1 MLFKNFKNNLS
12 KIFLSKKINQETLDA
27 FEEILIQSDIDID
40 TAEEIINL
48 LGKSKFSNELRIE
61 EIHSRIEDIIINI
74 LKSAEK
80 TLYFEAKENPF
91 IVLCIGVNGSG
102 KTTTIAKLAK
112 KYKENKN
119 KVLLVA
125 GDTFRAAATEQL
137 SIWADRLQ
145 VNILKGEINSD
156 PASIA
161 YNSIEEAKKNNEN
174 IILIDTAGR
183 LQNKNDLMDQLGK
196 IDRVLKKINSNY
208 PHETIITIDATTGQ
222 NAIKQVEEFNKFS
235 KISGIIMTKYD
246 GSANGGTLISIA
258 NKFKIPIYAI
268 GTGESLD
275 DLKIFNA
282 KDFTSQLVRQ

>member
-1 MLFKNFKNNLS
+1 ML
-12 KIFLSKKINQETLDA
+12 
-27 FEEILIQSDIDID
+27 
-40 TAEEIINL
+40 
-48 LGKSKFSNELRIE
+48 
-61 EIHSRIEDIIINI
+61 EIH
-74 LKSAEK
+74 L
-80 TLYFEAKENPF
+80 
-91 IVLCIGVNGSG
+91 G
-102 KTTTIAKLAK
+102 
-112 KYKENKN
+112 
-119 KVLLVA
+119 LLPQNSYQ
-125 GDTFRAAATEQL
+125 F
-137 SIWADRLQ
+137 WADRLQ

-196 IDRVLKKINSNY
+196 IDRVLKKINTDC